1 MIKKYFIVSDVHSYY
16 NVMVDALAKA
26 GYNKDNPN
34 HYLVFN
40 GDIFDRGDGT
50 LQLYNLVRNHKT
62 NNVILIRGNH
72 EQLMTE
78 CIERGEFFSHDW
90 SNGTARSVCTI
101 ALGREFKDNLDIYN
115 QKIDPWGCCQIAK
128 EMGVVKWINSDNWLN
143 YLEIGPYIIT
153 HSFIPLDVH
162 GLIKPSRAFY
172 DSVNYYSTP
181 YPYFDYMDNWRTEAT
196 PRDWAGCTW
205 GNPYTLYKQG
215 WFAHEEENGK
225 YLISGHW
232 GTSDYWNN
240 WDKHDAFQNEHFIGL
255 DATTALSHQI
265 NVAII
270 TEDTDT
276 NSYSLEL
283 K

>member
-1 MIKKYFIVSDVHSYY
+1 MINRYFIVSDVHSFYDI
-16 NVMVDALAKA
+16 MIDALEKA
-26 GYNKDNPN
+26 GYEEDNPN

-50 LQLYNLVRNHKT
+50 SELYDLVRIHRHDNI
-62 NNVILIRGNH
+62 ILIRGNH

-90 SNGTARSVCTI
+90 SNGTARTVCTI
-101 ALGREFKDNLDIYN
+101 ALGREFKDNLDIYR
-115 QKIDPWGCCQIAK
+115 QKIDPYGCCQIAK
-128 EMGVVKWINSDNWLN
+128 EFDVVQWVKGDRWVN

-153 HSFIPLDVH
+153 HSFIPLNVN
-162 GLIKPSRAFY
+162 GLVKPMRAFY
-172 DSVNYYSTP
+172 ESTNCSV
-181 YPYFDYMDNWRTEAT
+181 YPYFEYMDDWRTEAT
-196 PRDWAGCTW
+196 PTDWEGCTW

-215 WFAHEEENGK
+215 WFAHEEEKGK

-232 GTSDYWNN
+232 GTSDYWGD
-240 WDKHDAFQNEHFIGL
+240 WDKHDAFQDGHFIGL

-276 NSYSLEL
+276 NTYNLEL